1 MTVVGQSVPSPAQCE
16 CYFREGTPKSAIFT
30 VRFVPSVDMIMS
42 ERQIALDP
50 VAEFAEAG
58 VLFDRF
64 YTDQQNSERGR

>member
-1 MTVVGQSVPSPAQCE
+1 
-16 CYFREGTPKSAIFT
+16 
-30 VRFVPSVDMIMS
+30 VPSVDMIMS